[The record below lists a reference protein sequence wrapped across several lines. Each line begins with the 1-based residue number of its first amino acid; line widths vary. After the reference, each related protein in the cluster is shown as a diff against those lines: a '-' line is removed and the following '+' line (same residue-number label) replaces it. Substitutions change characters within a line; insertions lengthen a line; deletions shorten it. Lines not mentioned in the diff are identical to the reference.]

1 MEEER
6 KKDKVRKEDLEKTW
20 RNRWEQSM
28 ENEENE
34 RRSECEKQR
43 IQEDEMRKK
52 MLEENGRRE
61 FEQKM
66 ENEKRDKLRGKNE
79 GECDEE
85 GTIGR
90 DVEERVGAK
99 HRE

>member
-1 MEEER
+1 M
-6 KKDKVRKEDLEKTW
+6 
-20 RNRWEQSM
+20 
-28 ENEENE
+28 
-34 RRSECEKQR
+34 
-43 IQEDEMRKK
+43 
-52 MLEENGRRE
+52 GGE

-99 HRE
+99 DREWEEDNVSHPLYIPTLASLPSLLHP